1 MIRLLFWQNYKIMSG
16 GGNILVC
23 FLAWGVKQNRPRL
36 RYSNKSSRRRS
47 AAPGINVINF
57 STYLIMNDRENK
69 SKKKVSGW
77 LVVGVL
83 VLIALLLVWLTVAD
97 LFGDTDVAAMITP
110 ML

>member
-1 MIRLLFWQNYKIMSG
+1 
-16 GGNILVC
+16 
-23 FLAWGVKQNRPRL
+23 
-36 RYSNKSSRRRS
+36 
-47 AAPGINVINF
+47 
-57 STYLIMNDRENK
+57 MNDRENR

-110 ML
+110 LL